1 MRATQ
6 VIANYEALSAL
17 TGQMRETAIR
27 GDWDALVAIE
37 QQRGKL
43 VAAMK
48 SLDSEAKLDAASR
61 QRKNELIT
69 GILADDAEIR
79 NLTLAWMNQF
89 QLDMQSSVQELR
101 LLKEYGA

>member
-1 MRATQ
+1 MSATQ
-6 VIANYEALSAL
+6 VIAHYEALSTL
-17 TGQMRETAIR
+17 TGHMRETALR
-27 GDWDALVAIE
+27 GDWDALIAIE

-48 SLDSEAKLDAASR
+48 PLDSEARLDAASR

-69 GILADDAEIR
+69 GILADDAAIR
-79 NLTLAWMNQF
+79 SLTQAWMDQF
-89 QLDMQSSVQELR
+89 RLDMQSSLQELR